1 MSQTLKGDLPAST
14 SAPQIGAPIH
24 VDFSQ
29 VESVESF
36 VTIPEGRYLC
46 RVAEVRE
53 GETRTGALRW
63 AMRLEVADGD
73 LAGRTAAWDGLV
85 WSDKGLGRVKH
96 VLSCMGFDVSGAVDL
111 QSSDLLG
118 SRIFVEFFIEEWT
131 DPTTGRRTERLA
143 VPYLG
148 YEPAPDDADGDPDSP
163 F

>member
-1 MSQTLKGDLPAST
+1 MSQSLSGTM
-14 SAPQIGAPIH
+14 PQQNPSSPVGAPIH

-29 VESVESF
+29 VETVDSY

-53 GETRTGALRW
+53 GETRKGALRW

-85 WSDKGLGRVKH
+85 WSDKGLARVKH
-96 VLSCMGFDVSGAVDL
+96 VLGAMGFDVSGALDL
-111 QSSDLLG
+111 QSQELLG
-118 SRIFVEFFIEEWT
+118 CMVFVEFFIEEWA
-131 DPTTGRRTERLA
+131 DPNSDRRTERLS

-148 YEPAPDDADGDPDSP
+148 YEPAPGEADEDSP